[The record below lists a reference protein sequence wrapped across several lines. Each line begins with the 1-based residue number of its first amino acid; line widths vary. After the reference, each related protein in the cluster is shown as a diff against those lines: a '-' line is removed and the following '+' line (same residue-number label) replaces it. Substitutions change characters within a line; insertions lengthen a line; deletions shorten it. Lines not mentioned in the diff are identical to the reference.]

1 MAIYVLDASVVVQ
14 RLVRDSYTSNVQA
27 LFHAITKSDDL
38 IVPEFCLLEC
48 TNVLWKHVRFFGM
61 PETQAVQ
68 LIHDLWAL
76 PLRRTAVRRL
86 SLINAIQLGLKYQL
100 AIYDSIY
107 VALAKNLNVPLNT
120 VDQPQ
125 IRAAAAEGITLKPIT
140 DFIP

>member
-1 MAIYVLDASVVVQ
+1 
-14 RLVRDSYTSNVQA
+14 
-27 LFHAITKSDDL
+27 
-38 IVPEFCLLEC
+38 VPEFCLLEC

-61 PETQAVQ
+61 PDTQAVQ
-68 LIHDLWAL
+68 LIHDLWAV
-76 PLRRTAVRRL
+76 PLRRTVVRRL

-107 VALAKNLNVPLNT
+107 VALAKNFNVPLIT
-120 VDQPQ
+120 GDQPQ